1 MLRVTSLFGLILLV
15 GVAWALSENRRAISW
30 RFVGWGLGLQFVIG
44 VLLLLTP
51 LERPVFA
58 GMAKV
63 VDVLTAATL
72 AGAGFVFG
80 KLADFSASGS
90 MLAFQVLPVI
100 IFVSALSSLL
110 YYLRVIPVV
119 VQGVAWCMRR
129 TLKTSGAETLGTALL
144 IFMGIESLTAV
155 RAYMRNMT
163 RSELCTLMT
172 AFMGTIA
179 GSVLI
184 IYANFGVQPGHLLA
198 ASLMSAPA
206 SIMFAKLL
214 VPETETPETSGDT
227 RAKVEIT
234 SRNMFDALTDGATLG
249 LQVAL
254 QVGALLIVFVGLV
267 YLLNAL
273 CGAVTGYTFTD
284 LMGIAFRPVAFFL
297 GVPLKDVAAVGNLLG
312 TKTVLNEFLA
322 YEQLA
327 PMISEQ
333 ALTPRSITIASY
345 ALCGFANPG
354 SIGIAI
360 GGMAGLAPERRP
372 EITALGVRSFIG
384 GTLACFSTA
393 CVAGILIHV

>member
-1 MLRVTSLFGLILLV
+1 MSLIGLVLLV
-15 GVAWALSENRRAISW
+15 GIAWAISENRRAISW
-30 RFVGWGLGLQFVIG
+30 RFVVWGLGLQFIVG

-100 IFVSALSSLL
+100 IFVSAISSLL

-227 RAKVEIT
+227 RAKVEVT

-267 YLLNAL
+267 YLLNTF

-322 YEQLA
+322 YQQLA
-327 PMISEQ
+327 PMIADK
-333 ALTPRSITIASY
+333 ALDPRSVVIASY